1 MMNEKMEYFNNIWRQ
16 FLPLISF
23 YYLEQNNVFKV
34 LPNNLSFFLGGAK
47 VSRISLLDDAWK
59 NFEKTAIGWN
69 REVKTKGYFL

>member
-34 LPNNLSFFLGGAK
+34 LPNNLSFFWGGGE
-47 VSRISLLDDAWK
+47 S
-59 NFEKTAIGWN
+59 
-69 REVKTKGYFL
+69 